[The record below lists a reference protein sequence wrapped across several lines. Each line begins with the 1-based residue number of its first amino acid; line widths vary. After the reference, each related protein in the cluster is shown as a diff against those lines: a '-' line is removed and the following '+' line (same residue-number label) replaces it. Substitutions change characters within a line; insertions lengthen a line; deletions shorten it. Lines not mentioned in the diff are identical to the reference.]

1 MTERLNQAVNKSM
14 KEKTTEEVI
23 LESAK
28 KTFVK
33 HGLEGTKM
41 QQIANEAGINKALLH
56 YYFRSK
62 DKLFE
67 AILEDVFSEV
77 VPVFQMFFKEEIPF
91 LEKIGLFVETYID
104 LLKKNPFLPEFVF
117 NELNRSPQR
126 LVNIMISV
134 GINPHILL
142 SQIEKEIEVGNIKPF
157 DPRHLLVNI
166 LSLTIF
172 PIIAKPILKGVMLG
186 ADDGQF
192 NIFLEERKTH
202 IKEFISNAI
211 VV

>member
-1 MTERLNQAVNKSM
+1 M
-14 KEKTTEEVI
+14 KGKTTEEII

-28 KTFVK
+28 KMFVK
-33 HGLEGTKM
+33 HGLEGAKM

-62 DKLFE
+62 DRLFE

-77 VPVFQMFFKEEIPF
+77 VPVFHMFFKEKKPF
-91 LEKIGLFVETYID
+91 IEKIGFFVEAYID

-126 LVNIMISV
+126 LINIMISV
-134 GINPHILL
+134 GINPQILL
-142 SQIEKEIEVGNIKPF
+142 TQIEDEIKKGSIKPF

-186 ADDGQF
+186 PDEDQF
-192 NIFLEERKTH
+192 NLFLEERKTH

-211 VV
+211 VAA